1 MAENDRVDQPSK
13 NLKIPKPEVEIIV
26 SGESIYKPGMKSYVI
41 SPADKSNSTKQ
52 IMGSKGYIVGGT
64 TCTCDTV
71 STSTSK
77 PPSSG
82 GGGGTGRC
90 TCNKIC
96 TCNKVT

>member
-1 MAENDRVDQPSK
+1 MAENDRVEQPSK
-13 NLKIPKPEVEIIV
+13 SLKIPKPEVEIIV
-26 SGESIYKPGMKSYVI
+26 NGESVYKPGMKSYVI
-41 SPADKSNSTKQ
+41 SPADKGNSTKQ
-52 IMGSKGYIVGGT
+52 VMGSKGYVVGGT
-64 TCTCDTV
+64 VCTCDTV

-82 GGGGTGRC
+82 GGGTGRC